1 MENEKDV
8 ARMIVDE
15 AKVAKNEIKKKVI
28 SYIAAAF
35 GLVAGLAWNDAVKSL
50 IDALFPRSGNGIAAK
65 FTYAVLV
72 TVLVVLLVYYMER
85 IFSRTDGNGQKVP
98 KA

>member
-8 ARMIVDE
+8 AKMIVDE
-15 AKVAKNEIKKKVI
+15 ARVAKNEIKKKTI
-28 SYIAAAF
+28 AYIAGAF
-35 GLVAGLAWNDAVKSL
+35 GLVAGLAWNDAVKGL
-50 IDALFPRSGNGIAAK
+50 IDHLFPMAGGGVVAK
-65 FTYAVLV
+65 FVYAILV

-85 IFSRTDGNGQKVP
+85 IFSKEEGGGQKTP